1 MSGIA
6 IISTTEYGTTMIRLV
21 HEGKV
26 IDRIEVDSVINADE
40 KEIAGEGALKIAR
53 EICGLR
59 RKVND

>member
-1 MSGIA
+1 MAGIA

-21 HEGKV
+21 HEGKI
-26 IDRIEVDSVINADE
+26 IDRIEVDSVVNADE
-40 KEIAGEGALKIAR
+40 NEIAGEGALEIAR